1 MFVPLNI
8 FRYTFY
14 IVDWLGRPARLR
26 RLSGLSDQA
35 AGTGNTT
42 SSTGSAAGGAD
53 PELASWSTRFAQAG
67 GLKLLF
73 SIFAAGSLQSR
84 DGNVW
89 CEWRQDCLSALLKL
103 LLQFGVHPEDH
114 DALVHELVENP
125 NATKKRHRRGNGR
138 KSSGHSR
145 NNIIVPR
152 LAHNMINLMDGD
164 TVIAKAT
171 SVLLEASQFAKDPN
185 VSIIFLLRNIF
196 S

>member
-1 MFVPLNI
+1 MPFLNSQFFRENNVFLNI

-35 AGTGNTT
+35 AGGGGIGNGNTT
-42 SSTGSAAGGAD
+42 TTGSGAAD

-89 CEWRQDCLSALLKL
+89 CEWR
-103 LLQFGVHPEDH
+103 
-114 DALVHELVENP
+114 
-125 NATKKRHRRGNGR
+125 
-138 KSSGHSR
+138 
-145 NNIIVPR
+145 
-152 LAHNMINLMDGD
+152 
-164 TVIAKAT
+164 
-171 SVLLEASQFAKDPN
+171 
-185 VSIIFLLRNIF
+185 
-196 S
+196 